1 MGRRCGAGEPGPVP
15 AAGRGCC
22 SCGVTPLPPPWM
34 LRDQSRTDRGTL
46 RVPPTSGKGETA
58 SREGRR
64 AERRFSPT
72 PPRHFAPGW
81 GEALPSPGDVNFLGF
96 FLQSRGERFNF
107 KGENKTR
114 RFFFCRQGQVGR
126 GMRRRGRTRP
136 GAALAPRDVQSIS
149 LCWDRVSGCPC
160 LLLRGI
166 WGAVPLSLERKKNP
180 SRSDTL
186 GTVRILEPLTVNA
199 RGFFH
204 LRGGLSPCGVTAA
217 GGLFFWGARMGL
229 D

>member
-58 SREGRR
+58 SRKGRR
-64 AERRFSPT
+64 EERRFFPHPAAAFCS
-72 PPRHFAPGW
+72 RLGRSASFSRGC
-81 GEALPSPGDVNFLGF
+81 EFFGF

-166 WGAVPLSLERKKNP
+166 WGAVPLSLERKKK
-180 SRSDTL
+180 SFS
-186 GTVRILEPLTVNA
+186 
-199 RGFFH
+199 F
-204 LRGGLSPCGVTAA
+204 
-217 GGLFFWGARMGL
+217 
-229 D
+229 